1 MDHLEEFLGYMNS
14 HERYMQVLQE
24 FAEET
29 EEDEPDVGWC
39 WDDLRPWSKL
49 MMPGD
54 PDAMGCIL
62 SHYTMY
68 FVFYR
73 WEYQMSLG
81 EEKKH
86 NIAVHSARS
95 HTVPD
100 VYRVLIADNPSWN
113 DGFAD
118 AAPGLRN
125 LKSKCPSWRS
135 FLENLVGWIPG
146 GGFADI
152 ERADGVCRPVR
163 ENVVR
168 HLPPN
173 AHGIRTATAIGLV
186 HLGGIRP
193 HQACLAKRSAVVE
206 SPPRPLAPGEV
217 DDGRPRSRI
226 EVNTRNIKSN
236 FFNLERMIPIEGS
249 GPLGTDAMMRRW
261 LRLRDRLDFGEMG
274 NELLGCTSEAL
285 STSVNRAGRRAG
297 YCHGFFSCTG
307 LKAARINEIVC
318 DATIATGG
326 SWVSAQEIIQQRTG
340 HHASARSE
348 RFYLRPLCTR
358 IQAVLKERPGQI
370 ESVDDLNEDEL
381 YPTPNSEGPAT
392 RPKYLYL

>member
-1 MDHLEEFLGYMNS
+1 MSARLSHFDADFAWNVDPRFARYRSAATDNCFELSRGYFDDHRHNVAGYRTQVRPPLKKRTKTRRKISMDHLEEFLGYMNS

-95 HTVPD
+95 HTIPD

-113 DGFAD
+113 DGFVD

-146 GGFADI
+146 GGFADV
-152 ERADGVCRPVR
+152 ERADGVYRPVR

-226 EVNTRNIKSN
+226 EVSTRNIKSN

-249 GPLGTDAMMRRW
+249 GPRGK
-261 LRLRDRLDFGEMG
+261 E
-274 NELLGCTSEAL
+274 S
-285 STSVNRAGRRAG
+285 
-297 YCHGFFSCTG
+297 
-307 LKAARINEIVC
+307 RI
-318 DATIATGG
+318 G
-326 SWVSAQEIIQQRTG
+326 VSAQPKVLLIILWV
-340 HHASARSE
+340 
-348 RFYLRPLCTR
+348 YLTD
-358 IQAVLKERPGQI
+358 AFFK
-370 ESVDDLNEDEL
+370 
-381 YPTPNSEGPAT
+381 
-392 RPKYLYL
+392 